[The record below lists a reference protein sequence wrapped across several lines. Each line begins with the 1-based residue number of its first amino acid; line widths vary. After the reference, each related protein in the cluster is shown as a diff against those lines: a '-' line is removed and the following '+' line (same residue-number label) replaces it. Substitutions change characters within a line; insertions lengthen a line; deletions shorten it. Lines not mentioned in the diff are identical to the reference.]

1 MCNVADIT
9 RSAANSMH
17 SATHKDH
24 RGELTNSFVFCQ
36 PITDV
41 YFGQLTN
48 EIAQFLQGCIF

>member
-41 YFGQLTN
+41 YCGQFTN
-48 EIAQFLQGCIF
+48 KSA